1 MLDQTIGDVQIT
13 GSDDFVWTVEI
24 RRPPNN
30 HFDVALIRA
39 LVEAYR
45 AADADDSC
53 RVLVLCSEGKNF
65 CAGADFARRDRTPE
79 EQADEANLYWE
90 AIKLFETRKPVVAAV
105 QGSAVGGGLGLAC
118 SADFR
123 VASPASR
130 FSANFARLGF
140 HHGFGLTATL
150 PAIIGQQ
157 HTLDLL
163 YRGRRITGAE
173 ASSMGLCDVL
183 ATDDELRSAAHA
195 FAADIAIS
203 GPLAVQAIRSTMRDG
218 MAEKVRRALERELAE
233 QRLLTGTDD
242 FAEGIRAAAERRD
255 PRFTGH

>member
-1 MLDQTIGDVQIT
+1 MPAQTIGDVRIT
-13 GSDDFVWTVEI
+13 GSDEFVWTIEV
-24 RRPPNN
+24 RRPPHN
-30 HFDVALIRA
+30 HFDVSLIRA

-45 AADADDSC
+45 QADADESC

-65 CAGADFARRDRTPE
+65 CAGADFSRRDRTAE

-90 AIKLFETRKPVVAAV
+90 AIQLFETKKPVIAAV

-123 VASPASR
+123 VASPGSR

-150 PAIIGQQ
+150 PAIVGQQ

-163 YRGRRITGAE
+163 YRGRRITGTE
-173 ASSMGLCDVL
+173 ASTIGLCDVL
-183 ATDDELRSAAHA
+183 APDDEIRTSAHTL
-195 FAADIAIS
+195 AADIARS
-203 GPLAVQAIRSTMRDG
+203 GPLAVQAIRSTVRG
-218 MAEKVRRALERELAE
+218 GIAESVRQALERELAE
-233 QRLLTGTDD
+233 QRRLTGTDD
-242 FAEGIRAAAERRD
+242 FAEGIRASAERRE
-255 PRFTGH
+255 PRFTGR